1 LRPLDRL
8 PSIKTKLGVVI
19 VAAVAT
25 TILINELGVLIGIP
39 LLVRGLG
46 AGALALV
53 MVRFLA
59 RGMTSPLR
67 DMAVAAQAMAR
78 GDYGKRVTATSR
90 DEVGELARAFNRMA
104 ADLAEVDRMRRDL
117 IANVSHELRTPIS
130 ALQAVL
136 ENLIDEVENP
146 DPAALQVML
155 EQVKRLGRLV
165 SQLLDLSKLE
175 SGAVPLQRERFPA
188 RAVLERAVTESKLR
202 AQKQAGSDVEL
213 TIDIMPDDLQIDA
226 DPERI
231 QQVITNLVDNALR
244 HSPEGGRVLVRAA
257 RSSSD
262 VTIEVVDEGPGI
274 APFEAARVFERFYR
288 SDAARSSSDGGSGLG
303 LAIARWIVDLHGGE
317 ITVDNQRTRGCRMV
331 IQLPATTA

>member
-1 LRPLDRL
+1 VRPLDRL

-39 LLVRGLG
+39 LVIRGLG
-46 AGALALV
+46 AGAVALV

-67 DMAVAAQAMAR
+67 EMAIAAQAMAR

-104 ADLAEVDRMRRDL
+104 TDLAEVDRMRRDL

-136 ENLIDEVENP
+136 ENLIDEVASP
-146 DPAALQVML
+146 DPATLEIML

-175 SGAVPLQRERFPA
+175 SGAVPLQRDRFRA
-188 RAVLERAVTESKLR
+188 RTVLERAVMESRLH
-202 AQKQAGSDVEL
+202 AQQHASNEVEL
-213 TIDIMPDDLQIDA
+213 TIEVVPEDLEIDA
-226 DPERI
+226 DAERI
-231 QQVITNLVDNALR
+231 HQVITNLVDNALR
-244 HSPEGGRVLVRAA
+244 HSPDGGRVLVRAEGGPA
-257 RSSSD
+257 GAT
-262 VTIEVVDEGPGI
+262 VEVVDDGPGI

-317 ITVDNQRTRGCRMV
+317 ITVDQRQSRGCRMV
-331 IQLPATTA
+331 IQLPAMTA